1 MTEKLNPATALF
13 MSVFLAIYLPMLVA
27 KTIRKSIDLYDLFLL
42 SMVAVGPSS
51 FLFFPAQTIKL
62 SHLLGVHF
70 PFVLLFGFLFFVV
83 FLFLHRS
90 VVTSKAHERRIVS
103 LVQEVGLLTRE
114 MREMQTK
121 SGKPLNQFAN
131 PYDTISES
139 PSKENSLGTAK
150 NKSRL
155 NLEV

>member
-1 MTEKLNPATALF
+1 